1 MTPRFKVP
9 PNSDGSSFAMG
20 PAVADPNT
28 GGPFAMFN
36 KNIESERRKFVT
48 ADACNL
54 ANPLNMDYCYERSRQ
69 RMHGIGAQTKLAAQK
84 FNGCS
89 ARGWVMLVHIPSPR
103 NPGQVVW
110 CLVWHTLKYVLPPM
124 PLHLPADFTY
134 SDDVS
139 ISKPRDGR
147 VAHDFYTAPENKPE
161 LAKSIELEREQAE
174 IVYGTLRAVTN
185 IPHDATMS
193 RDENMR
199 SLTPFMFVGEI
210 VADGPNRGKGGLQE
224 VTSFANHFG
233 VKSYSAAR
241 YRDRQY
247 HPFLAPD
254 AKNKSYCIEKSPA
267 LHAWVRVSPEDAAD
281 AKNRVALCHNML
293 PDARLKLLEKY
304 KTTGG
309 LSPNMELSSADV
321 DRIERRHYQFGT
333 ILDLNENGIRA
344 FCQAT
349 AHDLLMHATNI
360 IGSSPKPL
368 RDESNRLKN
377 VPTWGAALR
386 SWQREQENTKLAGG
400 GGHPQKQMHR
410 AESEYDYTRHFN
422 LVKVMLLGAIPVV
435 DAHDSNVFTTPQ
447 VMRTLEAVGP
457 RVGRPSNDSVF
468 HYVEGVRWTRV
479 GGHNW
484 QRFLGL
490 LPPAAE
496 GCVVYL
502 REAGEFVKC
511 KRTTGVL
518 KMARESTVVTHFGL
532 QEIRAT
538 FVHQGTV
545 MNKKLVCGAY
555 MRPVAGMVPQETDY
569 LTWVRCNDTDKQVPP
584 TKDAQ
589 LTAACTAMLRAR
601 EARVLEMAGKTHR
614 ADKQVGK
621 LVHRISLSKEQLDVS
636 NPDRAW
642 LLQAL
647 KRGESVRVQITGAGG
662 EIYDFKPEVK
672 CRLQEDVFYY
682 VVCRF
687 LRPPPAR
694 SLIARIEDVEFVI
707 LCSEKGVYGNIIERF
722 DIVKLRSATVRSD
735 QFFLTTWSLPRA
747 PGPSH
752 KERIDPRLVWTR
764 SIKAI
769 QYTLPL
775 ALLVRKWGI
784 RNGYGDTYEETL
796 DEETLDEADAQ
807 TRKRSA
813 EVVVIDSD
821 SDDDRAG
828 ARAGGA
834 RAGGS
839 GAGGSGA
846 GGSRAAASAARV
858 DVAVRSDSE
867 SDQDPDSPGTQWRKN
882 QLRKLSARLDG
893 PQKTHRT
900 TCMYGDL
907 TLDLSRLYV

>member
-1 MTPRFKVP
+1 MHC
-9 PNSDGSSFAMG
+9 
-20 PAVADPNT
+20 
-28 GGPFAMFN
+28 
-36 KNIESERRKFVT
+36 I
-48 ADACNL
+48 
-54 ANPLNMDYCYERSRQ
+54 RS
-69 RMHGIGAQTKLAAQK
+69 QTKLAAEK
-84 FNGCS
+84 YNGCS
-89 ARGWVMLVHIPSPR
+89 ARGWVVLVHIPSPK
-103 NPGQVVW
+103 NPYQVVW
-110 CLVWHTLKYVLPPM
+110 CLVWHTLKCILPPM
-124 PLHLPADFTY
+124 PLLLPKEFEY
-134 SDDVS
+134 SDTANIRKFDDRR
-139 ISKPRDGR
+139 RDGSG
-147 VAHDFYTAPENKPE
+147 VEHTFFTHGDK
-161 LAKSIELEREQAE
+161 AKSELSKSIIFERKQAK
-174 IVYGTLRAVTN
+174 IAYDTLRAVTR
-185 IPHDATMS
+185 IPHDSTRS
-193 RDENMR
+193 VDDNMR
-199 SLTPFMFVGEI
+199 SLQPFMFVGEV

-224 VTSFANHFG
+224 AIDFISHYG
-233 VKSYSAAR
+233 VKTYTAAR

-247 HPFLAPD
+247 HPFLLKD
-254 AKNKSYCIEKSPA
+254 TKQKYYCIEESPA
-267 LHAWVRVSPEDAAD
+267 LDAWVRVSAEEAAENKD
-281 AKNRVALCHNML
+281 KVALCYDTV

-304 KTTGG
+304 KTAGDE
-309 LSPNMELSSADV
+309 PNIKFAAAEVAGM
-321 DRIERRHYQFGT
+321 RRMHYEFGT
-333 ILDLNENGIRA
+333 ILDLNEAGTEA
-344 FCQAT
+344 FYKAT
-349 AHDLLMHATNI
+349 AQDTMLKYTNI
-360 IGSSPKPL
+360 IGSSHHPGK
-368 RDESNRLKN
+368 DETNRLKN
-377 VPTWGAALR
+377 IPTWGAALR
-386 SWQREQENTKLAGG
+386 SWKREQENTKLAGG
-400 GGHPQKQMHR
+400 GGHPQKQLYR
-410 AESEYDYTRHFN
+410 AELEYDYTRHFS
-422 LVKVMLLGAIPVV
+422 LLKVMLLGAIPVV

-769 QYTLPL
+769 QYTIPL

-846 GGSRAAASAARV
+846 GGSGAGGSGAGGSRAAASAARV

-867 SDQDPDSPGTQWRKN
+867 SDQDPDSPGTQWRK
-882 QLRKLSARLDG
+882 RISARWYG
-893 PQKTHRT
+893 PQKIART

-907 TLDLSRLYV
+907 TLGLSRLYV